1 LIGQRADFVY
11 EGDAVIL
18 PMWAF
23 WVALAAMA
31 IGLIGVILP
40 IVPGVGFI
48 WIVVLIY
55 AIAERFA
62 TIDPITFAA
71 LTVLGAIGVSADLWM
86 SHAGAKI
93 GGASAWSLLAGLVL
107 GAIGAIVGLVFLGV
121 GAVPGAILGTI
132 LGIVLAEWYQRRD
145 WREAFKV
152 GGGWL
157 VGCTLSGGVQ
167 FLIAVLMIVIFAWQ
181 VLRG

>member
-1 LIGQRADFVY
+1 V
-11 EGDAVIL
+11 VL

-23 WVALAAMA
+23 WIALAAMA

-40 IVPGVGFI
+40 LVPGVGFV

-55 AIAERFA
+55 AIVERFA

-71 LTVLGAIGVSADLWM
+71 ITVLGAVGISADLWM
-86 SHAGAKI
+86 SHAGAKV
-93 GGASAWSLLAGLVL
+93 GGASVWSLLAGLVL
-107 GAIGAIVGLVFLGV
+107 GAIGAIVGLVFLGA
-121 GAVPGAILGTI
+121 GAVPGAILGAI
-132 LGIVLAEWYQRRD
+132 LGIVLAEWYQRKD
-145 WREAFKV
+145 WREAFRA

-157 VGCTLSGGVQ
+157 IGCTLSGGVQ
-167 FLIAVLMIVIFAWQ
+167 FLVAILMIVIFVWQ

>member
-1 LIGQRADFVY
+1 MM
-11 EGDAVIL
+11 IL

-23 WVALAAMA
+23 WVALAAM
-31 IGLIGVILP
+31 IVGLLGVILP
-40 IVPGVGFI
+40 IVPGVGFV
-48 WIVVLIY
+48 WIVVLVY

-86 SHAGAKI
+86 SQVGAKA
-93 GGASAWSLLAGLVL
+93 GGASIWSLLAGLML
-107 GAIGAIVGLVFLGV
+107 GAIGAIVGAIFLGV
-121 GAVPGAILGTI
+121 GAIPGVIVGAIAGVI
-132 LGIVLAEWYQRRD
+132 LAEWYQRKD
-145 WREAFKV
+145 WREAFKA

-167 FLIAVLMIVIFAWQ
+167 FLIAILMILIFVWQ
-181 VLRG
+181 ALKG